1 MSLITSEED
10 TIQITFLL
18 FLLHEMYYQIS
29 SANGHHLCSG
39 FDVLMLEMTS
49 PGNEGV
55 GSCGVLSIF
64 TLFGIRN
71 ADPELET
78 IISTLDYRAK

>member
-1 MSLITSEED
+1 
-10 TIQITFLL
+10 
-18 FLLHEMYYQIS
+18 
-29 SANGHHLCSG
+29 
-39 FDVLMLEMTS
+39 MLEMTS

-64 TLFGIRN
+64 ILFGIRN